1 MVDSSC
7 GHWMPELLTGF
18 TPMNLITGDGGRT
31 GVQPDLSKL
40 SFVRVIYGSEGGMGE
55 AYYAYDGRVW
65 ARWETD
71 FPQGDDNLSHRLTQL
86 TRIKVSP
93 IGASRFLTA
102 PDLGDFPMLF
112 MSDPG
117 YMVLSRQEIAALRR
131 YLASGGFLWV
141 DDFWGDAEWK
151 QFADVMREVLPGQ
164 SVAHAA
170 LQSIRSFIRCS
181 ISARCRRSPHCLSQR
196 RAGIPPSGAHTNN
209 PRAHSENRRCEPG
222 WMTTDA

>member
-1 MVDSSC
+1 
-7 GHWMPELLTGF
+7 MPELLTGF

-31 GVQPDLSKL
+31 GVLPDLSML
-40 SFVRVIYGSEGGMGE
+40 NFARIIYGSEGGIGE
-55 AYYAYDGRVW
+55 AYYAYDGRIW

-71 FPQGDDNLSHRLTQL
+71 FPQGDDNLSRRLTQL
-86 TRIKVSP
+86 TRIKVNP

-102 PDLGDFPMLF
+102 PDLADFPMLF

-151 QFADVMREVLPGQ
+151 QFADVMREVLPDRVWRTLHFSASDLSSG
-164 SVAHAA
+164 
-170 LQSIRSFIRCS
+170 IRSQGDAADPRTAF
-181 ISARCRRSPHCLSQR
+181 RS
-196 RAGIPPSGAHTNN
+196 SGQGH
-209 PRAHSENRRCEPG
+209 R
-222 WMTTDA
+222 